1 MKKIL
6 CFALLFTL
14 LFTSCKLLM
23 QEDYGT
29 VIIDLEGKGERA
41 VGANGLPE
49 LSSASMKI
57 EIIDSR
63 GGSLVKYLEENEAKV
78 FHGNF
83 IVGSELTVRVSLFTG
98 SAVWVGN
105 AGLTVA
111 EGNNT
116 VNLKLSKNAV
126 FFKPFGFSV
135 IKKGP
140 SATYD
145 ITMPEG
151 TIKITGASLG
161 PTDNPEFCRDGKARL
176 YIAYKTSPA
185 ANWKLERYNS
195 DGSGKK
201 EITLPPGL
209 SNYTVKLAYDIK
221 TGKTYLYCTYGSSNK
236 FYPIGEDTVLSEING
251 GTLQGAYIA
260 VYNGYLFT
268 VKTNK
273 LYMYKINGSSL
284 SSVGSQKSLPGV
296 KIAGSNKPVNCRDVF
311 IKDNKIYILFTL
323 SSITGS
329 PYYSLGGIIEYAY
342 TEEGIEDRPPNQY
355 GFTDGLAPE
364 NNIIHTPENDFYGAV
379 QVLGFE
385 DDNIY
390 IADEG
395 FNNFNTSPPPIT
407 YSHVNRLAVFNTV
420 TGNLS
425 FKSTD
430 YKWFLEAAAQAPV
443 PGGKVLLL
451 AKNTDT
457 DKGFV
462 YYQKNE
468 GEYNVLSE
476 QALIKYEN
484 VNGEN
489 RKPTDVFCYYQDEDY
504 EHFYLLWEY
513 KKNGNTKFA
522 IKKYIRNTNGSYL
535 ENMSFVVTENLPD
548 YNNYNLSVMPS
559 AIAVC
564 KDNSTTYLYYT
575 YKQINTTYIKRINCY
590 DSGASDPYTVT
601 IADDGGSKYF
611 CTALAANKDGVFAAI
626 KSVDDEDTP
635 TTYSADIRKYKHAGT
650 SFYDG
655 ERSYISESIP
665 SLSVDDFRLAEIS
678 DMQVKNDILYGVSVK
693 KTGKLNNSGTTR
705 VFTSGKLFKIE
716 NLSSAFNSSTE
727 IKNLWSG
734 DTETEGFAPYRII
747 SGSENKLIIASDGY
761 YGNKNLSPKVQNK
774 NKVLNFSY
782 PYNTL
787 DVKDTEAK
795 FSKELDFDGSQ
806 FEWK

>member
-135 IKKGP
+135 IKKGS

-161 PTDNPEFCRDGKARL
+161 STDNPEFCRDGKARL
-176 YIAYKTSPA
+176 YVAYKTSSAP

-201 EITLPPGL
+201 EITLPSVL
-209 SNYTVKLAYDIK
+209 STNYTVKLAYDIK
-221 TGKTYLYCTYGSSNK
+221 KGKTYLYCTDGSSNK

-268 VKTNK
+268 VKTNE

-342 TEEGIEDRPPNQY
+342 TEEGIEDRPPHQY

-395 FNNFNTSPPPIT
+395 FNNFNTSPLT

-468 GEYNVLSE
+468 GDYNGLT
-476 QALIKYEN
+476 QPLIFSDDINE
-484 VNGEN
+484 V
-489 RKPTDVFCYYQDEDY
+489 PTDVFCCDINTSAPDDDISR
-504 EHFYLLWEY
+504 YLYIVW
-513 KKNGNTKFA
+513 KVNN
-522 IKKYIRNTNGSYL
+522 KYIIRGYL
-535 ENMSFVVTENLPD
+535 WLKNSLEYSNSFYEKDTLLNKPIT
-548 YNNYNLSVMPS
+548 

-564 KDNSTTYLYYT
+564 TSNSDRYLYYT
-575 YKQINTTYIKRINCY
+575 YKDGSGTHIKRLKWAASVTFASASNDIN
-590 DSGASDPYTVT
+590 YTVN
-601 IADDGGSKYF
+601 IDDRGGSKSF

-626 KSVDDEDTP
+626 KSVDNEATP

-716 NLSSAFNSSTE
+716 NLSSAFNSSTT
-727 IKNLWSG
+727 IIDLWNG
-734 DTETEGFAPYRII
+734 GTETEGFAPYRII

-782 PYNTL
+782 PYNTP

-795 FSKELDFDGSQ
+795 FSKELSLSVNEFD
-806 FEWK
+806 WK